1 MEDGFEELKELKEVL
16 FKLRL
21 KLCKK
26 RKTKQCDMK
35 DLEAALKE
43 LKKDKSR
50 DPNGW
55 LNELFQEGV
64 AGNNLKISMLNL
76 FNKIKSEN
84 YFPEFMRKA
93 DVTTI
98 YKGKGE
104 KCDLNNDRGIF
115 IVYTF
120 RSLPMKLIY
129 LDISLI
135 I

>member
-1 MEDGFEELKELKEVL
+1 MKDGFEELKELKEIL

-26 RKTKQCDMK
+26 QKSKPWDMK
-35 DLEAALKE
+35 DLEAAQKE

-55 LNELFQEGV
+55 LNELFKEGV

-76 FNKIKSEN
+76 VNKIKFEN
-84 YFPEFMRKA
+84 YFPDFMRKA

-98 YKGKGE
+98 YKG
-104 KCDLNNDRGIF
+104 
-115 IVYTF
+115 
-120 RSLPMKLIY
+120 
-129 LDISLI
+129 
-135 I
+135 